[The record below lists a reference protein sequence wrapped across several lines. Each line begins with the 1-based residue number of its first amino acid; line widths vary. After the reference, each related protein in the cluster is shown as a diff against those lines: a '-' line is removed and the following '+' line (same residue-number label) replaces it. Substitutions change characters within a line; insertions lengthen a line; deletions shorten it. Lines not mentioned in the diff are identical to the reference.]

1 MEGNQQS
8 FWQFSDQLRVQTSNL
23 ANLSL
28 NESIW
33 SSPYTK
39 RQDERR
45 NFDIRVGGEIN
56 TGSSLKQKGL
66 DFNGGYD
73 MRVGGEI
80 NSGSSLKQK
89 VLDFNGGYEMRV
101 GGEIN
106 SGSSLKQKGSD
117 FNGGYEMMVGREM
130 NSVNDLRQKGN
141 DYNGFNGGWKIGVSP
156 FMGGAQS
163 NVGVNGGFNKGV
175 YSKPGNYVNSNIN
188 VKNGN
193 NKNGNFKG
201 EDEHGVKVGKKN
213 KGNKNNNNNN
223 NNDGDNNSNGTKT
236 AADKRF
242 KTLPPS
248 ESLPRNETVGGYI
261 FVCNND
267 TMQENLKRQLFGLP
281 PRYRDSVRAITPGL
295 PLFLYNYSTHQLH
308 GVFEAASFGGTN
320 IDPTA
325 WEDKKCPGES
335 RFPAQVRVV
344 TRKICE
350 PMEEDSFRPVL
361 HHYDGPKFRLELNVP
376 EALSLL
382 DIFNEKTP

>member
-56 TGSSLKQKGL
+56 PGSSLKQKGL

-193 NKNGNFKG
+193 NKNGNYKG

-223 NNDGDNNSNGTKT
+223 NNDGDNNSNG
-236 AADKRF
+236 
-242 KTLPPS
+242 
-248 ESLPRNETVGGYI
+248 
-261 FVCNND
+261 
-267 TMQENLKRQLFGLP
+267 LP

-308 GVFEAASFGGTN
+308 GVLRFNIQHFMFWIMHHYLMLYLYVQAASFGGTN